1 MFGKSSKPQNRIDSL
16 IGSTTRIEGNVFFS
30 GGLRVDGVVRG
41 NVNALPDQPGT
52 LVISEHARVDGEVQ
66 VAHLVVNGTING
78 AVHASE
84 TLELQSSS
92 RVRGD
97 VHYKCIEM
105 HQGAIVEGRLV
116 HKDGGVADVKP
127 IELKLA
133 SGA

>member
-16 IGSTTRIEGNVFFS
+16 IGGTTRIEGNVFFS
-30 GGLRVDGVVRG
+30 GGLRVDGMVRG
-41 NVNALPDQPGT
+41 NVCALPDQPGT
-52 LVISEHARVDGEVQ
+52 LVISEHARIDGEVQ

-78 AVHASE
+78 AVHATE
-84 TLELQSSS
+84 TLELQASS

-97 VHYKCIEM
+97 VNYKSIEM

-116 HKDGGVADVKP
+116 HQDGGVAEMKP